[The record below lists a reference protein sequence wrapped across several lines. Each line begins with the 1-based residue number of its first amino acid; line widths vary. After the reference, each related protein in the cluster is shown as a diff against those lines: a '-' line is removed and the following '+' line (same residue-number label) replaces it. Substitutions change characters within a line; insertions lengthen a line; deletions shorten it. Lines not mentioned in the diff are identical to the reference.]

1 MFDASSAKV
10 SGVSC
15 IYTDESDVINADS
28 KTISVTA
35 PEDFVAASEK
45 ELAVLGKAAYYA
57 PAAARVGDVE
67 FCSFEAAVMTDDGD
81 ATVELLKD
89 VTLSVKLTLDKNITI
104 EGNNNTI
111 YGASDSN
118 DIYFEITGANVVVQ
132 NVTVKNFGDT
142 APTNGG
148 IAVFKVPDYRS
159 DSGNEGGSSSG
170 GTTETKYSIKVESA
184 ENGKVEASASKA
196 AEGAKVTLTV
206 SSDKGYVLKSLAVLD
221 KDNKEVK
228 LTRVSDGE
236 YNFRMPESAV
246 TVTAVFAEDE
256 GEEEVVF
263 TDVADDAW
271 YYDAV
276 MYAYNNGMMNGVS
289 EGVFAPSM
297 NLTRGMIA
305 QILYNMEEV
314 KVSADTAFS
323 DVAEGQL
330 RGR

>member
-1 MFDASSAKV
+1 
-10 SGVSC
+10 
-15 IYTDESDVINADS
+15 
-28 KTISVTA
+28 
-35 PEDFVAASEK
+35 
-45 ELAVLGKAAYYA
+45 
-57 PAAARVGDVE
+57 
-67 FCSFEAAVMTDDGD
+67 MTDDGD

-170 GTTETKYSIKVESA
+170 GTTETQYSIKVESA

>member
-1 MFDASSAKV
+1 MVDERTATVTFGEEEFIFKVTNIGDSLPAAPEREDYEFKGWAFD
-10 SGVSC
+10 GVDGY
-15 IYTDESDVINADS
+15 YTELTEELLTALNG
-28 KTISVTA
+28 KTVTA
-35 PEDFVAASEK
+35 EAVYTK
-45 ELAVLGKAAYYA
+45 ESG
-57 PAAARVGDVE
+57 
-67 FCSFEAAVMTDDGD
+67 
-81 ATVELLKD
+81 
-89 VTLSVKLTLDKNITI
+89 
-104 EGNNNTI
+104 
-111 YGASDSN
+111 
-118 DIYFEITGANVVVQ
+118 
-132 NVTVKNFGDT
+132 
-142 APTNGG
+142 
-148 IAVFKVPDYRS
+148 